1 MPTATK
7 PPSILVNCYA
17 GTRLYDATN
26 GRYVVLD
33 QLHQWAAEGVVFA
46 VIDAAT
52 GADVT
57 RVLIVYQ
64 VLA

>member
-1 MPTATK
+1 MEALVPTAETA
-7 PPSILVNCYA
+7 PSILVKCYA
-17 GTRLYDATN
+17 GTRLYDTTN
-26 GRYVVLD
+26 RCYVSLV
-33 QLHQWAAEGVVFA
+33 QLRRWAADGVAFA

-57 RVLIVYQ
+57 RV

>member
-1 MPTATK
+1 MEAPVPTAEK
-7 PPSILVNCYA
+7 APSILVKRYA

-33 QLHQWAAEGVVFA
+33 QLRHWAAAGIAFA
-46 VIDAAT
+46 VIDAVT
-52 GADVT
+52 GTDVT
-57 RVLIVYQ
+57 RV

>member
-7 PPSILVNCYA
+7 APSILVKRYA
-17 GTRLYDATN
+17 GSRLYDATN
-26 GRYVVLD
+26 GRYVALD
-33 QLHQWAAEGVVFA
+33 QLRHWAAAGIAFA

-57 RVLIVYQ
+57 RVL
-64 VLA
+64 LA

>member
-1 MPTATK
+1 MPTAEK
-7 PPSILVNCYA
+7 PPSILVKRYA

-26 GRYVVLD
+26 GRYVALD
-33 QLHQWAAEGVVFA
+33 QIRQWAAAGIVFA

-57 RVLIVYQ
+57 RV